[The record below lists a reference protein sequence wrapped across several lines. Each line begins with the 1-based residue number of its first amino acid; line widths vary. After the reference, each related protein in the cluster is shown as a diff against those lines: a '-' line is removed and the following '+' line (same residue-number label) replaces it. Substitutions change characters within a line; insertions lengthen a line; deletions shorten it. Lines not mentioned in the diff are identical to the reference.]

1 MQGSRRNLPYYIEN
15 QNQNANLTTIVACS
29 NHCGFQMIHIYKDR
43 IIAFLKKKN
52 ICQIEVGKIWFS
64 PFFDKIKFHL
74 QLKESKENLE
84 YLLLKVKGHHI
95 PILFFFVKSGGLI
108 NFQVCVGIIF
118 LRKPI

>member
-1 MQGSRRNLPYYIEN
+1 M
-15 QNQNANLTTIVACS
+15 
-29 NHCGFQMIHIYKDR
+29 
-43 IIAFLKKKN
+43 
-52 ICQIEVGKIWFS
+52 GKIWFS

-84 YLLLKVKGHHI
+84 YLLLKVIGPHI

-118 LRKPI
+118 IYYLRWIKEYCSHGVDNH